1 MFCDD
6 KDSQK
11 NAKRIKN
18 QWDKLSWSDKVSV
31 GIDWSIINQPSL
43 ECFQLTD
50 FFLAN
55 IETKYK

>member
-31 GIDWSIINQPSL
+31 GIDWSIINQPQFGIFSV
-43 ECFQLTD
+43 
-50 FFLAN
+50 N
-55 IETKYK
+55 